1 MNSLNLRSTLIL
13 TLSLLANYCFAQT
26 SGISSGTIYTLK
38 SKTNNKLLNVHNASV
53 NEGAIVNTWSNT
65 QSDAQKWMVKHINK
79 DVYTLTNVASGKLLH
94 LSSAAADSVVADQAD
109 DADRDDVKWVI
120 KKAATGVYF
129 LRSAANPNFSLNLHT
144 GGLTDGTKADLSKSS
159 KSDHQKWVFQKANPQ
174 AFAPTPAIANQVFNA
189 WYNQYKI
196 ETFKGFWDRAE
207 MMEIL
212 LDAYEVTKDQQYL
225 TKFDAMYSN
234 FILQHTGDW
243 MDNKFNDDIA
253 WAAIFCVRAY
263 LHTGNKIYL
272 EKSKDQFDKMY
283 ARAFTNKYGGGLNWF
298 ETKTSKNACIQGPAI
313 VASCYLAEATG
324 DKTYYD
330 KAIALYSWS
339 KVYLFDQETGK
350 VNDNIDLDK
359 KTGLIKVG
367 TWSSTY
373 NQGTFLGA
381 AVMLHKYTK
390 EANYLQDAQRI
401 AKYIREDMYKG
412 GVMNNEDG
420 GNDLPGFKGI
430 FARYARMYTLETQQ
444 TDLVDWLQLNA
455 KVAYNN
461 RNSQDLIHTRWA
473 TRTPELRPKS
483 AFGASTAVSLIMNTL
498 PLGQL

>member
-1 MNSLNLRSTLIL
+1 MIVYTFRCLAIL
-13 TLSLLANYCFAQT
+13 TLLFLANYSNAQT
-26 SGISSGTIYTLK
+26 AGIISGGIYSLK
-38 SKTNNKLLNVHNASV
+38 AANSDKVLNVQNASV
-53 NEGAIVNTWSNT
+53 ESGSVVNAWSDT
-65 QSDAQKWMVKHINK
+65 HSDAQRWMVKPVGKNI
-79 DVYTLTNVASGKLLH
+79 YTLTNIGSSMLLKMTSNSADSMFVSQSDDINDSGVKWTIKRVGNGVYNLVPAGQPNLSLGLPASDVFDGSKVYVGKHSTTDKQKWIFQKEKPQLATP
-94 LSSAAADSVVADQAD
+94 SAAIADKMYS
-109 DADRDDVKWVI
+109 
-120 KKAATGVYF
+120 
-129 LRSAANPNFSLNLHT
+129 
-144 GGLTDGTKADLSKSS
+144 
-159 KSDHQKWVFQKANPQ
+159 
-174 AFAPTPAIANQVFNA
+174 A
-189 WYNQYKI
+189 WYEQYKI
-196 ETFKGFWDRAE
+196 ETFKGFWDKAE
-207 MMEIL
+207 MMEIV
-212 LDAYEVTKDQQYL
+212 LDAYEVTKDKKYL
-225 TKFDAMYSN
+225 KNFDTMYDN
-234 FILQHTGDW
+234 FLVQHTGNW

-263 LHTGNKIYL
+263 LHTGNKAYL

-339 KVYLFDQETGK
+339 KIYLFDQQTGK
-350 VNDNIDLDK
+350 VNDNIDLDRRTK
-359 KTGLIKVG
+359 LIKVG

-390 EANYLQDAQRI
+390 EANYLQDAERI
-401 AKYIREDMYKG
+401 AKYIREDMYRNK
-412 GVMNNEDG
+412 VMDNEDG

-430 FARYARMYTLETQQ
+430 FARYARMYTLETKK

-455 KVAYNN
+455 KVAYSN

-473 TRTPELRPKS
+473 TRTPELKPKS
-483 AFGASTAVSLIMNTL
+483 AFGASTAVSLIFNTL
-498 PLGQL
+498 PLKKD